1 MRKQISAFEERIMI
15 LLGGAALLGF
25 GIRKRLP
32 PWTGVM
38 LLGVGG
44 AAVVA
49 GPGLLHSKAS
59 PLDRVTEASE
69 ESFPA
74 SDAPAY

>member
-25 GIRKRLP
+25 GVRKRLP

-49 GPGLLHSKAS
+49 GAGLLHSKAS
-59 PLDRVTEASE
+59 PLDRVTEAS
-69 ESFPA
+69 A
-74 SDAPAY
+74 QNR

>member
-1 MRKQISAFEERIMI
+1 
-15 LLGGAALLGF
+15 
-25 GIRKRLP
+25 
-32 PWTGVM
+32 M

-49 GPGLLHSKAS
+49 GAGLLHSKAS